1 MTLESPALLIFIL
14 FLAAVAVLLVRQGR
28 AKPDAKDSRPTVAAE
43 PPAAAVVPPPPPT
56 PAPASA
62 PVVVAAPT
70 TPATSQDDRPVTTLK
85 GLGPKV
91 AAQLGELGVA
101 TVGDLA
107 ALSDAAAADLDA
119 QLGSFQGRMA
129 RDRWIEQ
136 ARLLAAG
143 DVAGFEAAFGKLGG

>member
-28 AKPDAKDSRPTVAAE
+28 AKPGAKDSRPTVTPT
-43 PPAAAVVPPPPPT
+43 PPPTVIAPPPPVAPVAVTAPT
-56 PAPASA
+56 APAA
-62 PVVVAAPT
+62 PAAP
-70 TPATSQDDRPVTTLK
+70 QDDRPVTTLK

-91 AAQLGELGVA
+91 AARLGELGIA

-136 ARLLAAG
+136 ARLLATG
-143 DVAGFEAAFGKLGG
+143 DIAGFEAAFGKLGG

>member
-1 MTLESPALLIFIL
+1 MTLQSPALLIFIL

-28 AKPDAKDSRPTVAAE
+28 ARPGAKDSRPTVAAE
-43 PPAAAVVPPPPPT
+43 KPAAAVVPPPPPT

-70 TPATSQDDRPVTTLK
+70 TPATPQDDRPVTTLK